1 MLTWKIVESWKAS
14 VLYIYIDNVIHI
26 EQKKKQMTVMVV
38 DKEVTINTRS
48 KKPNMK

>member
-1 MLTWKIVESWKAS
+1 MDKRSSKQRMITSNN
-14 VLYIYIDNVIHI
+14 NVIHI